1 MSFSYFMSLNNC
13 TVYVSTPLLP
23 GRCVWDHCHAERPS
37 HISSSMPLLMEG
49 GFHSISQYVAPL
61 IIFFTRISRPG
72 PFGEKQ
78 PQSMMFPPPCFTV
91 GMVFFGCNSAFFVLQ
106 TRRVE
111 FLTKSYSLVSSD
123 HMTFSQSS
131 SGSSKCSLANFR
143 RAWTYTGL
151 SRGTRLALQDLSP
164 WRRSVLLMVTSGGQR
179 RLLKKKL
186 QCLAKVFGPLELCQ
200 SPDLNPIEN
209 LWKELKTAVHKCSP
223 SNLTELEL
231 FCKEEW
237 EKMSVS
243 RSAKLI
249 ETYPKQLTAVIAAK
263 GLGLLSMEKVGKMW
277 SNLRSRCQTLFHTD
291 SVGPSTENS
300 VVEVDGMHC
309 VVDLG
314 RGGNSGEAQASRASS
329 LPRSLLPLP
338 MVTGGRRH
346 NCVSDIPQIVE
357 ITIDSK
363 DSEDAR
369 GGRGGVPV
377 ARRDSYSRHAPWG
390 GKKKHS
396 CSTKTQSSMDTDR
409 WSGRARGA
417 AGRRDRRYGVSSIQ
431 EMGDSGGGGRSLSA
445 RSLRQR
451 LSDTVGLCLPLPPR
465 RRSRSSKTPTVLKR
479 KIHLTELM
487 LETCPF
493 PQGSDLANKWHLIK
507 QHTAPVSPHSSTALL
522 DAFDTAHPSPED
534 EEERLRER
542 RRLSIEEGVDPPPN
556 AQIHTLEALAQG
568 SSLYKLGPK
577 MAPGIAEASGEAR
590 GTAACCSGLA
600 DCDSEE
606 DSTTLCLQAL
616 RPKQRHASG
625 DGNLSRNQPGPWKVH
640 TQIDYI
646 HCLVPDLLQIT
657 ALPCYWGVMDRY
669 EAEAL
674 LDGRPEGTFLL
685 RDSAQEDYLFSVSF
699 RRYNRSLHARIEQW
713 NHNFSFDAHDPC
725 VFHSSTHLAR
735 AAICPRTTYDGIG
748 GLPLPPALQ
757 DFLKE
762 YHYKQK
768 VRVRW
773 LEREPPLKIK

>member
-1 MSFSYFMSLNNC
+1 
-13 TVYVSTPLLP
+13 
-23 GRCVWDHCHAERPS
+23 
-37 HISSSMPLLMEG
+37 
-49 GFHSISQYVAPL
+49 
-61 IIFFTRISRPG
+61 
-72 PFGEKQ
+72 
-78 PQSMMFPPPCFTV
+78 
-91 GMVFFGCNSAFFVLQ
+91 
-106 TRRVE
+106 
-111 FLTKSYSLVSSD
+111 
-123 HMTFSQSS
+123 
-131 SGSSKCSLANFR
+131 
-143 RAWTYTGL
+143 
-151 SRGTRLALQDLSP
+151 
-164 WRRSVLLMVTSGGQR
+164 
-179 RLLKKKL
+179 
-186 QCLAKVFGPLELCQ
+186 
-200 SPDLNPIEN
+200 
-209 LWKELKTAVHKCSP
+209 
-223 SNLTELEL
+223 
-231 FCKEEW
+231 
-237 EKMSVS
+237 
-243 RSAKLI
+243 
-249 ETYPKQLTAVIAAK
+249 
-263 GLGLLSMEKVGKMW
+263 MEKVGKMW
-277 SNLRSRCQTLFHTD
+277 NNLRSRCQTLFH
-291 SVGPSTENS
+291 S
-300 VVEVDGMHC
+300 DGAGASESSAELDRVLC

-314 RGGNSGEAQASRASS
+314 QGSGAGESQASGASSPSRSS
-329 LPRSLLPLP
+329 LPLPL
-338 MVTGGRRH
+338 VNAGRRHH

-357 ITIDSK
+357 ITMDK
-363 DSEDAR
+363 DSEDTR
-369 GGRGGVPV
+369 GGPGGVPM

-396 CSTKTQSSMDTDR
+396 CSTKTQSSLETDR
-409 WSGRARGA
+409 RSGRSR
-417 AGRRDRRYGVSSIQ
+417 AGGSRRDRRYGVSSIQ
-431 EMGDSGGGGRSLSA
+431 EMADSMPGGGRSLSA

-465 RRSRSSKTPTVLKR
+465 RSRSSKTPAASKR

-493 PQGSDLANKWHLIK
+493 PPGSDLAVKWHLIK

-522 DAFDTAHPSPED
+522 DAFDPAHPSPED

-556 AQIHTLEALAQG
+556 AQIHTLEAAAPG

-577 MAPGIAEASGEAR
+577 MAPGLGEAAGEAR
-590 GTAACCSGLA
+590 ACAAGGGGGGAGTCAQVLGAVAAFSQ
-600 DCDSEE
+600 DCDSED
-606 DSTTLCLQAL
+606 DSTTLCLQTR

-625 DGNLSRNQPGPWKVH
+625 DGHQSRQQQGPWKVH

-725 VFHSSTHLAR
+725 VFHSSTVTGLLEHYKDPSACMFFEPLLTAPLHRTFPFGLQHLAR
-735 AAICPRTTYDGIG
+735 SAICRRTTYDGIG
-748 GLPLPPALQ
+748 ALPLPPALQ

-773 LEREPPLKIK
+773 LEREPPLKVK